1 MNSGINNNPF
11 ASLFGNQPN
20 TAHEHS
26 PHENH
31 DENEKGKKNLFSGL
45 FEEFLPNLKLD
56 DDKII
61 IILLLI
67 VLARNGSDIKLL
79 LALGYLLM

>member
-11 ASLFGNQPN
+11 AALFGNQSN
-20 TAHEHS
+20 AAHEHP

-31 DENEKGKKNLFSGL
+31 DENEKEKKNLFSGL